1 MEDEEILSLFEQRV
15 EDSITQISKKYGKL
29 CQKISYNILNN
40 SEDVEECVLDSYL
53 GAWNSIPP
61 EIPKSLKNYLCL
73 IVRNL
78 SLKKYHYNTAQKRN
92 SFYDIALDELS
103 EVLSTNETPEDSLI
117 IKEYQEQL
125 NLFLSKLTLENRSIF
140 ILRYWYCES
149 VGDIAKQF
157 NSNENAIS
165 SRLKRIRKNLK
176 EFFAKME
183 D

>member
-1 MEDEEILSLFEQRV
+1 MEDEEILSLLEQRA
-15 EDSITQISKKYGKL
+15 ESSITQLSKKYGNL

-40 SEDVEECVLDSYL
+40 REDVEECVLDSYL

-103 EVLSTNETPEDSLI
+103 EILTTNETPEDSLI
-117 IKEYQEQL
+117 IKEYQENL
-125 NLFLSKLTLENRSIF
+125 NLYLSKLSKENRSIF
-140 ILRYWYCES
+140 LLRYWYCES
-149 VGDIAKQF
+149 VSDIAKQF
-157 NSNENAIS
+157 NTTENAIS
-165 SRLKRIRKNLK
+165 SRLKRMRKNLK
-176 EFFAKME
+176 DFFNQME
-183 D
+183 E